1 MLLRSLVRLLKK
13 INRSC
18 ELLHSGGGSD
28 ANVIAGF
35 GIPTVVLSV
44 GYEEIHTTNER
55 MPIEEL
61 NKLAEMTLAIIAEVT
76 NG

>member
-1 MLLRSLVRLLKK
+1 LR
-13 INRSC
+13 
-18 ELLHSGGGSD
+18 SGGGSD

-35 GIPTVVLSV
+35 GIPTVNLAV

-61 NKLAEMTLAIIAEVT
+61 VKTAEMVVSIVEEVASR
-76 NG
+76 G